1 MKRFI
6 LIATVVLSCAVVSMA
21 GMDKVIAKISTSSM
35 TSAVSCVDTT
45 DRITGY
51 INRIDFTFA
60 NSTNPVDSVVLTSSN
75 VLSTIVTTYKTL
87 TWVATNASYMFT
99 NGVQCVFDESF
110 YLTVTN
116 AAPTN
121 QSIQSVIFYERP

>member
-1 MKRFI
+1 
-6 LIATVVLSCAVVSMA
+6 MA

-60 NSTNPVDSVVLTSSN
+60 NSTNPVDSVILTSSN
-75 VLSTIVTTYKTL
+75 VLSSIVTTYKSF
-87 TWVATNASYMFT
+87 TWVATNVSYMLT
-99 NGVQCVFDESF
+99 NYVQRACVFDEAF